1 MAKTE
6 ELTVEQAARELGVQ
20 SKTVRAAIDRNAFP
34 NLRRAPKNKLPNIF
48 IPKSDVETYKKTRRR
63 RGGRSTTRASRS
75 HTEAQSSFYLFHPL
89 TGEPRWKSGAT
100 EWQEAAQRLA
110 RENVELRERIRKLE
124 QK

>member
-1 MAKTE
+1 MAETD
-6 ELTVEQAARELGVQ
+6 ELTVDQVAKELGIAEK
-20 SKTVRAAIDRNAFP
+20 SVRGAIARDAFP
-34 NLRRAPKNKLPNIF
+34 NLRRGPKNKLPNIF
-48 IPKSDVETYKKTRRR
+48 IPKSDVETYKETRRR
-63 RGGRSTTRASRS
+63 RGGRSTTRASQS